1 MILIDLD
8 FTQTLLKN
16 LKKSG
21 WKQVSGYSLG
31 NPKVLER
38 NRERIAVV
46 RPIRIDPSKVL
57 QDEIDKFFKS
67 LEKILEKNAIEEV
80 FLPGGGT
87 IPIPQ
92 FFLDYCKKHNIQIHL
107 VTVENFNQMNNF
119 NSL

>member
-1 MILIDLD
+1 MILVDVD

-21 WKQVSGYSLG
+21 WKQVGGYSLG

-38 NRERIAVV
+38 SGKRIAVA

-57 QDEIDKFFKS
+57 RDEIDKFFKS
-67 LEKILEKNAIEEV
+67 LKNIVEKNAIKDV

-87 IPIPQ
+87 IPLPQ
-92 FFLDYCKKHNIQIHL
+92 FFLDFCKEHNINIHV
-107 VTVENFNQMNNF
+107 VTLENVNDF